1 MYIIILHKIDAPV
14 LLRQSLSCWLWGSK
28 WSWWQGTEDNLQLT
42 ANKKLKP
49 SVYQS
54 TRMSA
59 ANEHITLGE
68 VTSPSSLIWDCSPRP
83 YQLQALRPK
92 GILVRNFE
100 LWWNTRWK
108 KRNWELGHQS
118 PSSRTFLF
126 YPNVFLCAYNNINA
140 ACKLPVP
147 RKGFVLCRRVSM
159 QVLVWVC
166 VHVCLLC
173 FVRMIYTLVSPFI
186 KHKSLFPVQS
196 NLAVMSIKGNHFIWG
211 NRGLFSY

>member
-28 WSWWQGTEDNLQLT
+28 WSWWQRTEDNLQLT

-166 VHVCLLC
+166 ACLSSVLCKNDLYIGISVHQAQIPISSSEQLG
-173 FVRMIYTLVSPFI
+173 
-186 KHKSLFPVQS
+186 S
-196 NLAVMSIKGNHFIWG
+196 NEHQ
-211 NRGLFSY
+211 R